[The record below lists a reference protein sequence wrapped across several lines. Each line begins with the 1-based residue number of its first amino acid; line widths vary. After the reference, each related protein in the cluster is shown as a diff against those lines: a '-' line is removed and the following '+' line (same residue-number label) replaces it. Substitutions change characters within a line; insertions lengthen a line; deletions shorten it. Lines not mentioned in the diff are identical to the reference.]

1 LSVYNFVSGKAN
13 GIMKN
18 CEIILAGFGGQGILF
33 SGKVIA
39 YSGLKA
45 GREVSWLPSYGP
57 EMRGGTCNCH
67 VVVSDS
73 PVGSPIIPEPDVL
86 IAMNRPSLD
95 KFENDVKA
103 GGFIIVDSSL
113 IDRETTRDDVTFVK
127 IPATEMCH
135 EAKLGN
141 LANMVIAGKLIKE
154 TGLYTLDEIKE
165 GLKKSVPPKKAALL
179 ESNMKAIELGYT
191 Y

>member
-1 LSVYNFVSGKAN
+1 
-13 GIMKN
+13 MKN
-18 CEIILAGFGGQGILF
+18 CEMILSGFGGQGILF

-57 EMRGGTCNCH
+57 EMRGGTCSCT
-67 VVVSDS
+67 VIVSDN
-73 PVGSPIIPEPDVL
+73 PVGSPIVPNPDVL

-95 KFENDVKA
+95 KFENDVKP
-103 GGFIIVDSSL
+103 GGFIVMDSSL
-113 IDRETTRDDVTFVK
+113 IDREVLRDDVTVVK
-127 IPATEMCH
+127 IPATELCH
-135 EAKLGN
+135 EHKLGN

-154 TGLYTLDEIKE
+154 TGLYTMEEIIE
-165 GLKKSVPPKKAALL
+165 GLKKSVPPTKAALV
-179 ESNMKAIELGYT
+179 EKNTKAIEIGYT

>member
-1 LSVYNFVSGKAN
+1 
-13 GIMKN
+13 MKS

-73 PVGSPIIPEPDVL
+73 PVGSPIIPNPDVL

-113 IDRETTRDDVTFVK
+113 IDRESTRTDINFVK
-127 IPATEMCH
+127 IPATEMCLK
-135 EAKLGN
+135 EKLGN
-141 LANMVIAGKLIKE
+141 LANMVIAGKFIKE
-154 TGLYTLDEIKE
+154 TGLYTLEEITE
-165 GLKKSVPPKKAALL
+165 GLKKSVPPTKAALL
-179 ESNMKAIELGYT
+179 EKNLKAIELGYE